1 MTEVWDRKRETRRL
15 NDSAAHLYDER
26 YAEEQK
32 AKYSEALGSFKL
44 VGLRRLLDVGCG
56 TGLFIEYLGNADLAI
71 FGVDASIECLKIANG
86 KFRNRENVFLV
97 CGDSDFMPFASS
109 SFDGGVAFTLIQ
121 SMPEPLRTLVEIVR
135 VLKRDAPLII
145 SSLKKG
151 IGLNRFEALLHSAN
165 LKIVKVVVDENLRDY
180 IADCKS

>member
-1 MTEVWDRKRETRRL
+1 LTEEWDKKRETRRL
-15 NDSAAHLYDER
+15 NDSAANLYDER
-26 YAEEQK
+26 YTEEQK

-44 VGLRRLLDVGCG
+44 EGLRSLLDAGCG
-56 TGLFIEYLGNADLAI
+56 TGLFIEYLGNANSEI
-71 FGVDASIECLKIANG
+71 FGLDTSIECLKIANG
-86 KFRNRENVFLV
+86 KLRNRENVFLI

-121 SMPEPLRTLVEIVR
+121 SIPNPLRTLEEIIR

-151 IGLNRFEALLHSAN
+151 TSLNRFEALLHSAN
-165 LKIVKVVVDENLRDY
+165 LKLVKLVDGENLKDY
-180 IADCKS
+180 IAICKN